1 MEDESHSQTEKEKWT
16 DHMESLH
23 IESAIM
29 NRLVMDYLVTE
40 GFKEVQFMCFC
51 ASNNMNNFISEVV

>member
-1 MEDESHSQTEKEKWT
+1 MMMDVQMEEETSLPSEKDKWIENM
-16 DHMESLH
+16 DNIH

-40 GFKEVQFMCFC
+40 GFKEV
-51 ASNNMNNFISEVV
+51 SYWISIFLN

>member
-1 MEDESHSQTEKEKWT
+1 MEEESSQQSEKTRWIEEM
-16 DHMESLH
+16 DNMH

-40 GFKEVQFMCFC
+40 GFKEVKT
-51 ASNNMNNFISEVV
+51 ALSVR